1 MIHLVGGESALG
13 TLKETSVP
21 GDKFSI
27 DDILMEGPVLDGLRS
42 ESSWNARADYLDR
55 YFSIPKFAY
64 LSGNAERNRVLHESL
79 LHEEIV
85 LWFEFDL
92 FCQANLLYFL
102 DWYASRDLGQTRL
115 TLICPETVPGRAR
128 FRGLGELRTDELE
141 SLFPERSE
149 ITADQKRL
157 AQLAWQA
164 YGSND
169 PRAIEAFL
177 QSSAS
182 ALPLLAPALRAHLER
197 FPSIANGLGIL
208 GQKTLEILVQQ
219 PADFHE
225 LFRRVTAL
233 REIFRH
239 GIGDGQFKAY
249 LDMWAAAPTP
259 LVKDNGTVE
268 ITVTGRSVINNRV
281 DAIQINGMD
290 LWYGGV
296 HLTAGNQWRWNS
308 ERQKLER
315 VGL

>member
-21 GDKFSI
+21 GEKFSI

-177 QSSAS
+177 QSSAL

-219 PADFHE
+219 PADLHE

-249 LDMWAAAPTP
+249 LDMWAATPSP
-259 LVKDNGTVE
+259 LVKDNGTLE

-281 DAIQINGMD
+281 DAIQINGID

-296 HLTAGNQWRWNS
+296 HLTAGNQ
-308 ERQKLER
+308 
-315 VGL
+315 

>member
-1 MIHLVGGESALG
+1 MS
-13 TLKETSVP
+13 
-21 GDKFSI
+21 F
-27 DDILMEGPVLDGLRS
+27 
-42 ESSWNARADYLDR
+42 RANC
-55 YFSIPKFAY
+55 I
-64 LSGNAERNRVLHESL
+64 
-79 LHEEIV
+79 
-85 LWFEFDL
+85 
-92 FCQANLLYFL
+92 C
-102 DWYASRDLGQTRL
+102 RL
-115 TLICPETVPGRAR
+115 TLIFPETVPGRAR

-141 SLFPERSE
+141 SLFPGRSD

-157 AQLAWQA
+157 AQRAWQA

-219 PADFHE
+219 PADLHE

-249 LDMWAAAPTP
+249 LDMWGAAPSP

-281 DAIQINGMD
+281 DAIQINGID
-290 LWYGGV
+290 LWYGSV

-308 ERQKLER
+308 ERQKLEG